1 MKIDNDTS
9 TLFVKQDLFANISP
23 KKASNATGKALD
35 NILIADRNKFEQDIS
50 ADSYIVD
57 INNTQSTTNNNTNV
71 ILYHDKYYNYD
82 DSIWSAHEA
91 IEYTE
96 VFIGEALYWN
106 DKNPGAFAES
116 MSHVARSLN
125 TYLRF
130 QSDTDSLKDDAYLN
144 SLQERFD
151 ALDPNCEDNVLNQL
165 RDLVS
170 TTRKGKV
177 IEVSEKN
184 FTCQAEF
191 DADIEDNLGNINA
204 KNNNAENNQSE
215 LAKAQK
221 QNYIA
226 TMTQTVNNANIM
238 AKLLNNKANPNA
250 GYALA
255 DISNINA
262 KTEDS
267 ADAQE
272 KQSLFN
278 SLQDNDDIDANMQK
292 DKQNISARS
301 ILKLDWKIASTIYA
315 QQHKD
320 IAGLYDSYCNYAQPC
335 KGIAGLYYS
344 YCSKDNASNASTS
357 DNSNTSENK
366 TQTSYDLFV

>member
-9 TLFVKQDLFANISP
+9 RLFVKQDLFANISP

-57 INNTQSTTNNNTNV
+57 INNTQNATNNTN
-71 ILYHDKYYNYD
+71 IIMQYYKDYNYD
-82 DSIWSAHEA
+82 DGIWSAHGA
-91 IEYTE
+91 ISSTE
-96 VFIGEALYWN
+96 VFIGEALYWY
-106 DKNPGAFAES
+106 DKNAGGFAES
-116 MSHVARSLN
+116 MIHVARSLN

-151 ALDPNCEDNVLNQL
+151 ELDPNGEDDVLNQL

-170 TTRKGKV
+170 TTKKGKV
-177 IEVSEKN
+177 IDVSKQN

-191 DADIEDNLGNINA
+191 NADIEDKLGNIA
-204 KNNNAENNQSE
+204 KKNNNAKNNQSE

-255 DISNINA
+255 DIPGINA

-267 ADAQE
+267 ADAQD

-278 SLQDNDDIDANMQK
+278 SLQDTDDIDSTMQK
-292 DKQNISARS
+292 NKQNTSTHS

-315 QQHKD
+315 QQHKGIAGLYD
-320 IAGLYDSYCNYAQPC
+320 AYCNYDQPYNGLAGLYDSYRS
-335 KGIAGLYYS
+335 KG
-344 YCSKDNASNASTS
+344 NTSNASTS
-357 DNSNTSENK
+357 GNSNTNENK

>member
-1 MKIDNDTS
+1 MKIDNDAS

-57 INNTQSTTNNNTNV
+57 INNTQSTTNNTNV

-96 VFIGEALYWN
+96 VFICEALYWN

-130 QSDTDSLKDDAYLN
+130 QTDTDSLKDDAYLN

-151 ALDPNCEDNVLNQL
+151 ELDPNAENNVLNQL

-191 DADIEDNLGNINA
+191 DADIEDNLGNINV

-215 LAKAQK
+215 LAKDKK

-238 AKLLNNKANPNA
+238 AKLLNNKQNANA

-255 DISNINA
+255 DIPDVNA
-262 KTEDS
+262 KTEDGDNTKERQALFS
-267 ADAQE
+267 
-272 KQSLFN
+272 SLR
-278 SLQDNDDIDANMQK
+278 DDDDIDATMQK
-292 DKQNISARS
+292 NKQNTSARS

-320 IAGLYDSYCNYAQPC
+320 LAGLYDFYCR
-335 KGIAGLYYS
+335 
-344 YCSKDNASNASTS
+344 KDNTSNVSTS
-357 DNSNTSENK
+357 NNSNTGENK

>member
-35 NILIADRNKFEQDIS
+35 NILIADRNKFEKDIS

-57 INNTQSTTNNNTNV
+57 INNTQNTTNNTN
-71 ILYHDKYYNYD
+71 IIMQYYKDYNYD
-82 DSIWSAHEA
+82 DGIWSAHDA
-91 IEYTE
+91 INTTE

-106 DKNPGAFAES
+106 DKNSGAFAES
-116 MSHVARSLN
+116 MISVARSLN

-151 ALDPNCEDNVLNQL
+151 ELDPNCEDNVLNQL
-165 RDLVS
+165 RDLVA
-170 TTRKGKV
+170 TTKKGKV
-177 IEVSEKN
+177 IDVSKQN

-191 DADIEDNLGNINA
+191 NADIEDKLGNIA
-204 KNNNAENNQSE
+204 PKNNNAENNKAE
-215 LAKAQK
+215 LAKDKK

-238 AKLLNNKANPNA
+238 AKLLNNKQNANA

-255 DISNINA
+255 DIPDVNA
-262 KTEDS
+262 KTEDGDNTKERQALFS
-267 ADAQE
+267 
-272 KQSLFN
+272 SLRY
-278 SLQDNDDIDANMQK
+278 DDDIDATMQK
-292 DKQNISARS
+292 NKQNTSTRS

-320 IAGLYDSYCNYAQPC
+320 IAGLYDSYCSYDQPYN
-335 KGIAGLYYS
+335 GIAGLYYS
-344 YCSKDNASNASTS
+344 YYSKDNISNASTS
-357 DNSNTSENK
+357 GNSNTGENK

>member
-1 MKIDNDTS
+1 MLVCQQS
-9 TLFVKQDLFANISP
+9 V
-23 KKASNATGKALD
+23 D
-35 NILIADRNKFEQDIS
+35 NILIADRNKFEKDTFG
-50 ADSYIVD
+50 DSYIVD
-57 INNTQSTTNNNTNV
+57 INNTQNTTNNTNV
-71 ILYHDKYYNYD
+71 IMYHDKYYNFD
-82 DSIWSAHEA
+82 DGIWSPHAA
-91 IEYTE
+91 ITSAE
-96 VFIGEALYWN
+96 VSIGEALYWN
-106 DKNPGAFAES
+106 DKNSGAFAES
-116 MSHVARSLN
+116 MIAVARSLN

-151 ALDPNCEDNVLNQL
+151 ELDPNGENNVLNQL

-170 TTRKGKV
+170 TTKKGKV
-177 IEVSEKN
+177 IDVSEQN

-191 DADIEDNLGNINA
+191 NAEIHDNVGNIA
-204 KNNNAENNQSE
+204 IKNNNAENNKAE
-215 LAKAQK
+215 LAKTQK

-238 AKLLNNKANPNA
+238 AKLLNNKQNTNA

-255 DISNINA
+255 DIPDTSA
-262 KTEDS
+262 KTEATDDTKERQALFS
-267 ADAQE
+267 
-272 KQSLFN
+272 SLRY
-278 SLQDNDDIDANMQK
+278 DDDIDATMQK
-292 DKQNISARS
+292 NKQNTSTRS

-320 IAGLYDSYCNYAQPC
+320 IAGLYDAYCSYDQPY

-344 YCSKDNASNASTS
+344 YYSKDNTSNASTS
-357 DNSNTSENK
+357 NNSNTSENK

>member
-1 MKIDNDTS
+1 MKIDNNTS

-35 NILIADRNKFEQDIS
+35 NTLIADRNKFEQNIS

-57 INNTQSTTNNNTNV
+57 INNTQNTANNTNV

-91 IEYTE
+91 ISSTE

-106 DKNPGAFAES
+106 DKNSGAFAES
-116 MSHVARSLN
+116 MIHVARSLN

-130 QSDTDSLKDDAYLN
+130 QSDPDSLKDNPYLN

-151 ALDPNCEDNVLNQL
+151 ELDPNAENNVLNQL

-177 IEVSEKN
+177 IEVSEQN

-191 DADIEDNLGNINA
+191 NSDIRDNLGNITI
-204 KNNNAENNQSE
+204 KNNNVENNKSE
-215 LAKAQK
+215 LAKDKK

-255 DISNINA
+255 DIPDTSA
-262 KTEDS
+262 KTED
-267 ADAQE
+267 ADDTKE
-272 KQSLFN
+272 RQSLFN
-278 SLQDNDDIDANMQK
+278 SLQNDDDIDSNMQK
-292 DKQNISARS
+292 NKQNTSARS
-301 ILKLDWKIASTIYA
+301 ILKLDWKNASTIYA
-315 QQHKD
+315 QQHKG
-320 IAGLYDSYCNYAQPC
+320 IAGLYDA
-335 KGIAGLYYS
+335 
-344 YCSKDNASNASTS
+344 YCS
-357 DNSNTSENK
+357 
-366 TQTSYDLFV
+366 YDQPYNGLAARI

>member
-35 NILIADRNKFEQDIS
+35 NTLIADRNKFEQDIS

-57 INNTQSTTNNNTNV
+57 INNTQNTTNNTN
-71 ILYHDKYYNYD
+71 IIMQYYKDYNYD
-82 DSIWSAHEA
+82 DGIWSEDEA
-91 IEYTE
+91 IDTAE
-96 VFIGEALYWN
+96 VFIGEALYWY
-106 DKNPGAFAES
+106 DKNPSGFAES
-116 MSHVARSLN
+116 MIHVARSLN

-151 ALDPNCEDNVLNQL
+151 ELDPNGKDDVLNQL

-177 IEVSEKN
+177 IEISEKN

-191 DADIEDNLGNINA
+191 DAEIHDNLGNIA
-204 KNNNAENNQSE
+204 IKNNNAKNNQSE
-215 LAKAQK
+215 LAKTKK

-255 DISNINA
+255 DIPGINA

-272 KQSLFN
+272 KQSIFN
-278 SLQDNDDIDANMQK
+278 SLRNDDDIDSNMQK
-292 DKQNISARS
+292 NKQNTSTHS
-301 ILKLDWKIASTIYA
+301 VLKFDWKIASTIYA
-315 QQHKD
+315 LQHKD
-320 IAGLYDSYCNYAQPC
+320 LAGVYDFYCR
-335 KGIAGLYYS
+335 
-344 YCSKDNASNASTS
+344 KDNTSNTTTS
-357 DNSNTSENK
+357 SNSNTSENK

>member
-9 TLFVKQDLFANISP
+9 TLFVKQDLFANGSP

-35 NILIADRNKFEQDIS
+35 NILITDRNKFEQDIS

-57 INNTQSTTNNNTNV
+57 INNTQNTTSNTNIV
-71 ILYHDKYYNYD
+71 MQYYKDYNYD
-82 DSIWSAHEA
+82 DGIWSAHEA
-91 IEYTE
+91 INSTE
-96 VFIGEALYWN
+96 LFIGEALYWN
-106 DKNPGAFAES
+106 DKNAGAFAES
-116 MSHVARSLN
+116 MISVARSLN

-151 ALDPNCEDNVLNQL
+151 ELDPNGEDNVLNQL

-177 IEVSEKN
+177 IEISEKN

-191 DADIEDNLGNINA
+191 DADIEDKLGNINI
-204 KNNNAENNQSE
+204 KNNNAENNKSE
-215 LAKAQK
+215 LAKTQK

-226 TMTQTVNNANIM
+226 TMTQTMNNANIM

-255 DISNINA
+255 DIPGINA

-272 KQSLFN
+272 KQSLFD
-278 SLQDNDDIDANMQK
+278 SLQDDDDIDSSMQK
-292 DKQNISARS
+292 NKQNTSTRS

-320 IAGLYDSYCNYAQPC
+320 IAGLYDAYCSYDQPYN
-335 KGIAGLYYS
+335 GLAGLYYS
-344 YCSKDNASNASTS
+344 YCSKDNTSNTTTS
-357 DNSNTSENK
+357 SNSNTSENK